1 MKPLILDRDGVINEE
16 SDDYILSPKDWTP
29 IKGSLEAI
37 SKAKNQGFYI
47 IVVSNQ
53 SAIGRGWMSIENLN
67 SINRKMQ
74 SALAK
79 FGGKIDAFLF
89 CPHSPDDN
97 CDCRKPK
104 TALLDSFQLRT
115 GINYKDCPFVG
126 DRISDIEAAKKIGAR
141 PILVNSGKAIP
152 TPPPEVLMFDDLAT
166 AMQEILFNQTT

>member
-1 MKPLILDRDGVINEE
+1 MKKAMITSFHQKTGP
-16 SDDYILSPKDWTP
+16 P

-53 SAIGRGWMSIENLN
+53 SALGRGWMSIEDLN

-89 CPHSPDDN
+89 CPHDPADKCN
-97 CDCRKPK
+97 CRKPK
-104 TALLDSFQLRT
+104 TALLDSFRART

-126 DRISDIEAAKKIGAR
+126 DRISDIEVAKKIGAR
-141 PILVNSGKAIP
+141 PILVHSGKVSSNPHQMYPCSTIWP
-152 TPPPEVLMFDDLAT
+152 KLCKTFV
-166 AMQEILFNQTT
+166 